1 MHSPSTVRSDQCSVA
16 PEAPQFGRRGSLA
29 AFHQPCCELFV
40 ADDERS
46 TRARGEHA
54 DNASLA
60 TSSL

>member
-16 PEAPQFGRRGSLA
+16 GEIPQFGRRGSLA